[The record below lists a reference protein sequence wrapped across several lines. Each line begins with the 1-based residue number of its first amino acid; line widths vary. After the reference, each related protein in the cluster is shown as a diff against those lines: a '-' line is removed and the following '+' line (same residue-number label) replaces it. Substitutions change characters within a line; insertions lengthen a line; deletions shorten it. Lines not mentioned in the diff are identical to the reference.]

1 MSIVIMVRLGIRG
14 SCLLELE
21 GNRFEKE
28 GSHVKIANLD
38 TDGYD
43 SIIYPFQYFSVMTGY
58 ASTVQMKTVTVQL
71 SAKIVEF
78 SMKKLANAF
87 APRVG
92 TESHVKDP
100 AIIWKTLVGLVLAF
114 PLG

>member
-28 GSHVKIANLD
+28 GSHVKIANQD

-43 SIIYPFQYFSVMTGY
+43 SIIYPF
-58 ASTVQMKTVTVQL
+58 
-71 SAKIVEF
+71 
-78 SMKKLANAF
+78 
-87 APRVG
+87 
-92 TESHVKDP
+92 
-100 AIIWKTLVGLVLAF
+100 
-114 PLG
+114 